1 MITYQRSKT
10 LPLAILALTVAGV
23 AGGVYW
29 FWGREDAGS
38 AAQPGVVLASNK
50 AAPGWI
56 QPTTGSDDPTA
67 TLKVVID
74 GDGRPSDI
82 EPEDW
87 AALNNALVKRG
98 APKGEGERIVSYLR
112 FQHGFESWQVLDEAK
127 DAKKRQRMAQALL
140 GELPDRMKSGE
151 FTPIEANLMSAV
163 LLADIEPD
171 ETKRT
176 QRLEE
181 WQGKLNAI
189 APLKEEDAA
198 SQAQAR
204 QTELKRRL
212 AMAFAEWQAKTV
224 PAERT
229 AAKLEQS
236 LQEAYRAF
244 NSGEI

>member
-1 MITYQRSKT
+1 MITYQRSKA
-10 LPLAILALTVAGV
+10 LPLAALALAVAGA
-23 AGGVYW
+23 AGGAYW
-29 FWGREDAGS
+29 LWGHEDDSDAK
-38 AAQPGVVLASNK
+38 PGVVLSSTK
-50 AAPGWI
+50 SAPGWI
-56 QPTTGSDDPTA
+56 QPTAGNDDPTA
-67 TLKVVID
+67 TLKASIE

-82 EPEDW
+82 EADDW
-87 AALNNALVKRG
+87 AALNAALAKHG
-98 APKGEGERIVSYLR
+98 GQKGEGERIVSYLR

-140 GELPDRMKSGE
+140 SELPDRMKSGE

-163 LLADIEPD
+163 LLADIETD
-171 ETKRT
+171 ETKRN

-212 AMAFAEWQAKTV
+212 ATAFAEWQAKTV
-224 PAERT
+224 PSERT
-229 AAKLEQS
+229 PAKLEQS
-236 LQEAYRAF
+236 FAEARRAY
-244 NSGEI
+244 NSGEF